1 LGAGSV
7 DQEES
12 IQQDQSVIKEPS
24 QPAAREQQQVV
35 ALASNAVGSLQG
47 ARSLR
52 RDVWDLDIRNFRIE
66 TQVAEV
72 QRASHG

>member
-35 ALASNAVGSLQG
+35 ALASNAGEAYKEQDRYVETFGIWTSG
-47 ARSLR
+47 ISELR
-52 RDVWDLDIRNFRIE
+52 HR
-66 TQVAEV
+66 
-72 QRASHG
+72 